1 MYSKHAK
8 CMLMEN
14 FPHADF
20 EVCFYNGAKV
30 HQSQECTR
38 IIEAGGV
45 SYTLESVGGLD
56 GVTQEMKPLLEHAQS
71 CYQQCVHLE
80 RVIKK
85 EESESD
91 SAQYFPFIVCRKPP
105 RNRSLKESDE
115 HPQAHNPR
123 PPESIENLT
132 VTSPS
137 TVQPIST
144 SLLSFDGTI
153 ASVFPNTEKGHATPR
168 RSQSCGDDSDKKSKP
183 RFGQEKRHEGSKVMA
198 TSGCRQGSLSSPS
211 SYVTKSV
218 FVQGVG
224 WASQLSTGEVWV
236 QYNDGSQMIVQSSVT
251 SIKYTDSRGTV
262 TRYSHSDRLPE
273 PIKDKLS
280 RLPVIIESLVA
291 STKTVS

>member
-1 MYSKHAK
+1 MFSSVSVTVIIIVNVSKMSRA
-8 CMLMEN
+8 LM
-14 FPHADF
+14 FF
-20 EVCFYNGAKV
+20 SGAKV

-123 PPESIENLT
+123 YIL
-132 VTSPS
+132 
-137 TVQPIST
+137 
-144 SLLSFDGTI
+144 
-153 ASVFPNTEKGHATPR
+153 
-168 RSQSCGDDSDKKSKP
+168 
-183 RFGQEKRHEGSKVMA
+183 FG
-198 TSGCRQGSLSSPS
+198 
-211 SYVTKSV
+211 
-218 FVQGVG
+218 
-224 WASQLSTGEVWV
+224 
-236 QYNDGSQMIVQSSVT
+236 
-251 SIKYTDSRGTV
+251 
-262 TRYSHSDRLPE
+262 
-273 PIKDKLS
+273 
-280 RLPVIIESLVA
+280 
-291 STKTVS
+291 